1 MERQKR
7 GPGRPPKA
15 EAVDLPLVLTLNR
28 KREKLEIELTTPTRN
43 ELDEYL
49 SWVAE
54 GEPALTPGEL
64 WFNTF
69 EYAITTLLRTDKK
82 WRAWQR
88 QERGGKAKRD
98 EAPPAPGDIVE
109 QPDGVEI
116 SPGAQAGSL
125 RPTKTA
131 TDGSETTAAMSTAS
145 RQVVPASPSL
155 LVPGSRDQRKVG

>member
-1 MERQKR
+1 MEKQKR

-15 EAVDLPLVLTLNR
+15 DAVDVPLVLTLNR
-28 KREKLEIELTTPTRN
+28 KREKLEIELTTPTRS

-54 GEPALTPGEL
+54 SEPALTPGEL

-88 QERGGKAKRD
+88 QGRGGKAKQD
-98 EAPPAPGDIVE
+98 EAPPSPGDIVE
-109 QPDGVEI
+109 QPESVEI
-116 SPGAQAGSL
+116 NPGAQSGSPQPTRVESDTRKPTAPPTPAGG
-125 RPTKTA
+125 PVT
-131 TDGSETTAAMSTAS
+131 
-145 RQVVPASPSL
+145 PASPSL
-155 LVPGSRDQRKVG
+155 SFLGSRDQKTPG

>member
-1 MERQKR
+1 MEKQKR

-15 EAVDLPLVLTLNR
+15 EVVDVPLVLTLNR
-28 KREKLEIELTTPTRN
+28 KREKLEIELTTPTRS

-88 QERGGKAKRD
+88 QERGGKAKKD
-98 EAPPAPGDIVE
+98 EAPPSPGDIVE
-109 QPDGVEI
+109 QPDGIEI
-116 SPGAQAGSL
+116 NPRAHYGAPQPARTESDAS
-125 RPTKTA
+125 RPTA
-131 TDGSETTAAMSTAS
+131 PPPANSPIA
-145 RQVVPASPSL
+145 PASPSL
-155 LVPGSRDQRKVG
+155 LPPGSRDQKKAG